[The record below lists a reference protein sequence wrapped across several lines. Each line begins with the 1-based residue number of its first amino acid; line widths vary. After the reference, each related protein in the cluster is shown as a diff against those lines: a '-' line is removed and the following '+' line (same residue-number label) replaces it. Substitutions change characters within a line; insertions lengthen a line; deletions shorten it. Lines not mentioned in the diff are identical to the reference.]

1 MKRLLST
8 LLALVLFQALYGQS
22 MRTEGEDFFQSIG
35 KMYVVVAI
43 IVLIFVGLG
52 LYLWRL
58 DRKISQLEKNSH
70 NE

>member
-8 LLALVLFQALYGQS
+8 LLALGLIQVLYGQS
-22 MRTEGEDFFQSIG
+22 ISTEGEDFFQSIG

-43 IVLIFVGLG
+43 IVLIFLGIG

-58 DRKISQLEKNSH
+58 DRKISQLEQKQSQ
-70 NE
+70 